1 MPAFSTISHLDLTV
15 SDAERSARWYVEVL
29 GLRRIRRADLD
40 GRIMIVLT
48 HPDTGLVIGLNQHHE
63 QSADSFDEHRP
74 GLDHVG
80 FVVAERDE
88 LYRWQQRLT
97 ELAVEHSPV
106 TDSQSGS
113 GTALVFRDPDNIQL
127 EFWWTRPQEQHD

>member
-15 SDAERSARWYVEVL
+15 SDAERSARWYVNVL

-63 QSADSFDEHRP
+63 QSADRFDEHRP

-80 FVVAERDE
+80 FAVPERDE

-127 EFWWTRPQEQHD
+127 EFWWTRPQDEHD